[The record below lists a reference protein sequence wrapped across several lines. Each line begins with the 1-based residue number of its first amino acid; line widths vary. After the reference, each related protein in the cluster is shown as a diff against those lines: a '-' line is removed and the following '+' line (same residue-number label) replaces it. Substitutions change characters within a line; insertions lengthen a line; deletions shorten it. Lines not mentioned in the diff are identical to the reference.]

1 MLKNLPKTS
10 HNQLVCEANFLR
22 LRRLLR
28 GFEEIEYLFE
38 GVNPD
43 SSKQNISFL
52 ILDKTKHTV
61 IIEAKQSSL
70 KHKGI
75 NNFICRIRISLDAR
89 LAEAISY
96 QGERALPGFLVNSQ
110 TQSYDEKEQQNR
122 FLTEWLESIY
132 ITGIASTKEI
142 ENLIKND

>member
-75 NNFICRIRISLDAR
+75 NNFI
-89 LAEAISY
+89 
-96 QGERALPGFLVNSQ
+96 
-110 TQSYDEKEQQNR
+110 
-122 FLTEWLESIY
+122 
-132 ITGIASTKEI
+132 
-142 ENLIKND
+142 